1 MAVTESAE
9 RGVAFV
15 RERLLLLLFLA
26 VAVLF
31 LLDLVRQL
39 WTGGLSGGRF
49 GTLLWDGIVFGM
61 GIGLAGIGLAL
72 TYSILGFANFAH
84 GDMITAGAFAGW
96 MTTFVVAG
104 LGDVALKALV
114 LVGGPLSVSTR
125 ELGVSVTNT
134 PLAVLSGLVLA
145 TLATAGLAVLI
156 DRLVFRPM
164 REQRG
169 IALLIASVGV
179 ALALRHL
186 VQFLFQTGN
195 RGLTA
200 GQLTPSVTVPLGI
213 GSFTVNAHEVTLVVL
228 AALLMLTTHVLLQYT
243 KLGTA
248 MRAMADNEDL
258 AQVTGISTERV
269 VLLTW
274 LIGGG
279 LTGAAG
285 YLFALDQGTLT
296 TTFGWQLL
304 LLIFAAVIL
313 GGIGSVYGAIAGGLI
328 IGIASRLSLVWLPEE
343 LFVAAAFVV
352 MIAVLVVRPKGL
364 LGGVTSV

>member
-1 MAVTESAE
+1 MASVESSSGRTFLRE
-9 RGVAFV
+9 NLGTVLFFV
-15 RERLLLLLFLA
+15 VGA
-26 VAVLF
+26 LF
-31 LLDLVRQL
+31 LLDLVRRL
-39 WTGGLSGGRF
+39 ATGIVSGGRF
-49 GTLLWDGIVFGM
+49 GTLLWDGIIFGM
-61 GIGLAGIGLAL
+61 AIGLAGIGLAL
-72 TYSILGFANFAH
+72 TYSILSFANFAH
-84 GDMITAGAFAGW
+84 GDMVTVGAFAGW
-96 MTTFVVAG
+96 MVTFIIAG
-104 LGDVALKALV
+104 AGKFSWQALV
-114 LVGGPLSVSTR
+114 LIGGPISVSTHD
-125 ELGVSVTNT
+125 LGISVVNT
-134 PLAVLSGLVLA
+134 PLALLVGLLVATAFTAVLA
-145 TLATAGLAVLI
+145 VII
-156 DRLVFRPM
+156 DRIVFRPM
-164 REQRG
+164 RDQSG

-186 VQFLFQTGN
+186 LQFFFQTGN

-200 GQLTPSVTVPLGI
+200 GQLTPSMTVPI
-213 GSFTVNAHEVTLVVL
+213 GASAVTVNAHEITLVVL
-228 AALLMLTTHVLLQYT
+228 AGLLMVATHVLLQYT

-274 LIGGG
+274 LLGGG

-285 YLFALDQGTLT
+285 FLFALDQGTLT

-328 IGIASRLSLVWLPEE
+328 IGVASRLSLLWLPGE

-352 MIAVLVVRPKGL
+352 MIAVLIIRPKGL